1 MIDTLNFMKH
11 RRSVLARDMSGPA
24 ISADDLAEI
33 VTIASRVPDHGKLAP
48 WRFVHLNAEACA
60 ALAEV
65 TQAISVKEGKD
76 EHAAGE
82 EAKRFLRAP
91 TILCVISSPKP
102 HPKIPAWEQY
112 LSAGAACYGALIAA
126 QAKGYAAQWLTG
138 WVAYDAQIGA
148 MLGLAVEEKIAGFI
162 NIGHCVKAPDD
173 RPRPALGDIFSIGLV
188 ARSE

>member
-1 MIDTLNFMKH
+1 
-11 RRSVLARDMSGPA
+11 
-24 ISADDLAEI
+24 
-33 VTIASRVPDHGKLAP
+33 
-48 WRFVHLNAEACA
+48 
-60 ALAEV
+60 
-65 TQAISVKEGKD
+65 
-76 EHAAGE
+76 
-82 EAKRFLRAP
+82 
-91 TILCVISSPKP
+91 VISSPKP